1 MNSIPSDSVFDRQE
15 RLSIWDQSIIE
26 DSCVLII
33 GLGGTG
39 GEVAKN
45 LALLGIGK
53 LILVDM
59 DTIEFSNLNRQLLFS
74 RSDIG
79 KNKAR
84 VAKEVIKDRFNSSID
99 IDAYSDTI
107 QSLPFSIFEE
117 ADIISGCVDNFLAR
131 QYINEHAIELSLPFI
146 DSATDGY
153 FGQVQ
158 SIDVK
163 NTACLACDSPHPPE
177 ETRLLTAPCTLVGT
191 PRIRE
196 HCAWKALYEFHTL
209 NEREP
214 DENSSED
221 ALKLTKLANES
232 ASKYNFPLFDEKEV
246 IQTVLYHVPSLI
258 TVNAV
263 TSGIQSQEI
272 IKTLFLDKLN
282 HFPEK
287 SRKYFQTLID
297 SERFRIPDLT
307 IYSALTGTINSFD
320 LKKDP
325 ECLVCGDS
333 SMYCQNPTTININP
347 KSKCRTIFTVLKRK
361 FKKDFI
367 GFRGNTLIP
376 GDVPVGEILKDR
388 DRITVSSLIDDDEK
402 RIIIRFKTK
411 KS

>member
-1 MNSIPSDSVFDRQE
+1 MNSILSDSIFDRQE

-45 LALLGIGK
+45 LALLGVGK

-59 DTIEFSNLNRQLLFS
+59 DTIEYSNLNRQLLFS
-74 RSDIG
+74 QSDVG
-79 KNKAR
+79 KNKAQI
-84 VAKEVIKDRFNSSID
+84 AKEAIRNRFNSSLK
-99 IDAYSDTI
+99 IDAYSATI
-107 QSLPFSIFEE
+107 QSLPFSKFEE
-117 ADIISGCVDNFLAR
+117 ADIIAGCVDNFLAR

-153 FGQVQ
+153 FGQIQ
-158 SIDVK
+158 RINRK
-163 NTACLACDSPHPPE
+163 ITACLACDSPDPPE

-209 NEREP
+209 YEREP
-214 DENSSED
+214 VENSSED
-221 ALKLTKLANES
+221 ALKLTKLANEV
-232 ASKYNFPLFDEKEV
+232 AEQHNFPLFDKKEV
-246 IQTVLYHVPSLI
+246 LQIVLYHVPSLI

-272 IKTLFLDKLN
+272 IKSLFLEKLN
-282 HFPEK
+282 
-287 SRKYFQTLID
+287 YFHDKDKEYFKTLID
-297 SERFRIPDLT
+297 SNRFRIPDLT
-307 IYSALTGTINSFD
+307 IYSALTGTVNSFD

-333 SMYCQNPTTININP
+333 SIHTQTPVTININP
-347 KSKCRTIFTVLKRK
+347 KSKCRTIFSVLKRK
-361 FKKDFI
+361 FKKDFV

-376 GDVPVGEILKDR
+376 SDTQVGDLLKDR

-411 KS
+411 RS